1 MSGMSDPVPAD
12 PIVVSRDGAI
22 AVVTLNN
29 PAKLNA
35 LTKAAWAALGR
46 VMTELSA
53 DAALRCVII
62 RGAGD
67 KAFAAGADITEFPAV
82 RANADQARAY
92 GAQVSETIRALL
104 DCPHPIVAMIQGACT
119 GGGLEIACACDI
131 RISGASGR
139 FGVPINRL
147 GHGLAYP
154 ELKVVEEVAGSAAVL
169 ELLLEGRIMD
179 ADEAA
184 KRGLVNRVVA
194 DERVEEEAL
203 ATARRIAEGA
213 PLAARANKKFVRR
226 LMDPAPLNETE
237 QEENFLLCDSKDY
250 AEGIR
255 AFLAKQKPHF
265 KGR

>member
-1 MSGMSDPVPAD
+1 MNTMTD
-12 PIVVSRDGAI
+12 PILVSRDGVL

-29 PAKLNA
+29 PAKRNA

-46 VMTELSA
+46 VITELSA
-53 DAALRCVII
+53 DADLRCVVI
-62 RGAGD
+62 RGAGH
-67 KAFAAGADITEFPAV
+67 KAFAAGADIAEFPAV
-82 RANADQARAY
+82 RANADQARTY
-92 GAQVSETIRALL
+92 GAVVSEAIRALL
-104 DCPHPIVAMIQGACT
+104 DCPHPIVAMIRGACT

-139 FGVPINRL
+139 FGVPISRL

-154 ELKVVEEVAGSAAVL
+154 ELKVVEDVAGSAAVL

-179 ADEAA
+179 AAEAA
-184 KRGLVNRVVA
+184 TRGLINRVVPD
-194 DERVEEEAL
+194 DEAEEEAL

-226 LMDPAPLNETE
+226 LMDPAPLTQAEE
-237 QEENFLLCDSKDY
+237 DENFLLCDSKDY
-250 AEGIR
+250 AEGLR
-255 AFLAKQKPHF
+255 AFLAKEKPGF

>member
-1 MSGMSDPVPAD
+1 MSALSDPMPAD
-12 PIVVSRDGAI
+12 PILVSHDGAI

-29 PAKLNA
+29 PTKRNA
-35 LTKAAWAALGR
+35 LSKAAWAALGR
-46 VMTELSA
+46 VMKELSA
-53 DAALRCVII
+53 DTDLRCVVI
-62 RGAGD
+62 RGAGN

-82 RANADQARAY
+82 RANADQARTY
-92 GAQVSETIRALL
+92 GAVVSETIRALL
-104 DCPHPIVAMIQGACT
+104 DCPHPIVAMVLGACT

-154 ELKVVEEVAGSAAVL
+154 ELKVVEDVAGSAAVL

-179 ADEAA
+179 AAEAA

-194 DERVEEEAL
+194 DDQAEEEAL
-203 ATARRIAEGA
+203 ATARRIADGA

-226 LMDPAPLNETE
+226 LMDPVPLTQAEGD
-237 QEENFLLCDSKDY
+237 ENFLLCDSEDY
-250 AEGIR
+250 AEGVR
-255 AFLAKQKPHF
+255 AFLAKEKPDF